1 VTGEFAAIAAI
12 RAALPEPAD
21 PAEVWIGDDAAVLA
35 LPAGDHLLLAAD
47 TVVAGVHADLSLTGL
62 DDLGWKALMAA
73 VSDVAAMGGEAGVAL
88 VTVAGPPGTD
98 LAALYEGLGSAA
110 AASECPIVGGDLAN
124 AGNLVVTVAVT
135 GSCAG
140 APVCRSGARP
150 GDVVWVS
157 RPLGA
162 AAAGLRRYRALAAG
176 AAKEEGDA
184 ALLRA
189 HARPTADLAAGRAA
203 RRAGAHA
210 MIDVSDGLAAD
221 LGHLAAASGVGIGV
235 DEVPVARGA
244 TRAEALTGG
253 EDFAVAFCAPPEAPV
268 LDAFSGLPAPIRIGA
283 CTTGPPGVMVQGQ
296 PVEPG
301 TGGWQHRW

>member
-73 VSDVAAMGGEAGVAL
+73 VSDVAAMGGAAGVAL

-98 LAALYEGLGSAA
+98 LAALYAGLGAAA
-110 AASECPIVGGDLAN
+110 AASGCPIVGGDLAN
-124 AGNLVVTVAVT
+124 AGILVVTVAVT
-135 GSCAG
+135 GSCVG
-140 APVCRSGARP
+140 APVCRGGARP
-150 GDVVWVS
+150 GDLVWVS

-176 AAKEEGDA
+176 ASREQSDA
-184 ALLRA
+184 ALLAA

-221 LGHLAAASGVGIGV
+221 LGHIATSSAVGIRV
-235 DEVPVARGA
+235 DDVPVASGA
-244 TRAEALTGG
+244 TRGEALVGG
-253 EDFAVAFCAPPEAPV
+253 EDFALAFCAPPEAAI
-268 LDAFSGLPAPIRIGA
+268 LDAFAGLPAPIRIGE
-283 CTTGPPGVMVQGQ
+283 CTDDASGVIVEGQ

-301 TGGWQHRW
+301 TGGWQHQW